1 MPSKK
6 LTPETEKL
14 LALLEKKEK
23 LVAMLA
29 PSFVVDF
36 SYPQIIGMLKRL
48 GFKYVVEVARGAKE
62 TNRQLLALMKLHPE
76 KRFIT
81 SPCPAIVRLIRN
93 KYPELLPFL
102 AKIDS
107 PMSAT
112 AKIVLKKYPS
122 CKRVF
127 IGPCFAKKFEAKE
140 DWPQLDILVLTF
152 KELNEIFEIKG
163 ISPIPEDKNEHFD
176 IASKETRLYP
186 ISGGL
191 AQSSGIIRSLTDLQ
205 YDVVSGPKLAE
216 EFLKKFPYQTDLKVL
231 DILYCEGGCI
241 NGAGIISKES
251 LDKRR
256 QRVIAHW
263 LSNN

>member
-1 MPSKK
+1 MDTKK
-6 LTPETEKL
+6 LTKEIEKL
-14 LALLEKKEK
+14 LELLEKKEK

-36 SYPQIIGMLKRL
+36 SYPEIVGMLKRL

-62 TNRQLLALMKLHPE
+62 TNRQLLALMKLYPE

-81 SPCPAIVRLIRN
+81 SPCPSIVRLIRN

-112 AKIVLKKYPS
+112 ARIVLKEYPD

-140 DWPQLDILVLTF
+140 DWPELEILVLTYR
-152 KELNEIFEIKG
+152 EIQTIFEIKG
-163 ISPIPEDKNEHFD
+163 IFPIEEDKKERFD
-176 IASKETRLYP
+176 IAYQETRLYP

-191 AQSSGIIRSLTDLQ
+191 AQSSGIIKSLTDPQ

-216 EFLKKFPYQTDLKVL
+216 EFLRKFPYQPDLRVL

-241 NGAGIISKES
+241 NGPGVITKES
-251 LDKRR
+251 LDRRR
-256 QRVIAHW
+256 QKVINHW
-263 LSNN
+263 LLE

>member
-1 MPSKK
+1 MDTKK
-6 LTPETEKL
+6 LTKEIEKL
-14 LALLEKKEK
+14 LELLEKKEK

-36 SYPQIIGMLKRL
+36 SYPEIVGMLKRL

-62 TNRQLLALMKLHPE
+62 TNRQLLALMKLYPE

-81 SPCPAIVRLIRN
+81 SPCPSIVRLIRN

-112 AKIVLKKYPS
+112 ARIVLKEYPD

-140 DWPQLDILVLTF
+140 DWPELEILVLTYR
-152 KELNEIFEIKG
+152 EIQTIFEIKG
-163 ISPIPEDKNEHFD
+163 IFPIEEDKKERFD
-176 IASKETRLYP
+176 IACQETRLYP

-191 AQSSGIIRSLTDLQ
+191 AQSSGIIKSLTDPQ

-216 EFLKKFPYQTDLKVL
+216 EFLRKFPYQPDLRVL

-241 NGAGIISKES
+241 NGPGVITKES
-251 LDKRR
+251 LDRRR
-256 QRVIAHW
+256 QKVINHW
-263 LSNN
+263 LLE